1 MARLV
6 CEKGPVEGQ
15 TFEIGKGVTIG
26 RGPHNDIGM
35 PTSKKSS
42 RDHAKLWEVGK
53 GQYAVADLGS
63 TNGTLVNDGKV
74 SRHNLRDGDMVQ
86 VGEAIFRFE
95 LGEDEKPKPV
105 VREKSTERESLA
117 DMLGG
122 KKKKDS
128 IDSGAPMPKIEFK
141 QRILQYQKK
150 EDKPAGLG
158 IDVSQTAGPMRWV
171 LTAVAIG
178 VFVVLFMVMKNVIM
192 GAREANAPG
201 DVEEEEDE

>member
-26 RGPHNDIGM
+26 RGPHNNVAM
-35 PTSKKSS
+35 PGSKKAS

-74 SRHNLRDGDMVQ
+74 ARQNLRDGDMVQ
-86 VGEAIFRFE
+86 IGEAIFRFE

-105 VREKSTERESLA
+105 TREKSGERESLA
-117 DMLGG
+117 DMLAG
-122 KKKKDS
+122 KKKAEKGA
-128 IDSGAPMPKIEFK
+128 IDTGAPMPKIEFK

-150 EDKPAGLG
+150 DEKPAGLG
-158 IDVSQTAGPMRWV
+158 LDVSQTAGPMRWI

-178 VFVVLFMVMKNVIM
+178 VFVVLFMVMKNVVM
-192 GAREANAPG
+192 GAREGGAEEEI
-201 DVEEEEDE
+201 EEEE